1 MAEFSAKDVAELRK
15 QTGCGMMDCKNAL
28 KDANGDFEAAIK
40 ILREKGMA
48 AVAKKAD
55 RIAAEGIVD
64 ILTIGDTTAMIEV
77 NSETDFVAKNA
88 IFQAFVKDVLKTVI
102 ANKPADVDALLAC
115 KFEGEGEGSVSDAL
129 AEKTG
134 TIGEKLSIRRFAIVE
149 GVVSTYIHGLGATGV
164 VVSFDTDVADKAEF
178 AECAKNVALQT
189 AAMPVQ
195 YLDKDGF
202 AEYAKNVALQ
212 TAAMPVLYLNK
223 ESVPASVLEEEKAI
237 LIKQMQED
245 PKMANKPQQVLEK
258 IVEGKLGKYYENNC
272 LLEQL
277 YVKDDSMTVGKYTAQ
292 TAKELGGSIKVIGYV
307 RFDKGE
313 GIQKREE
320 DFAAEI
326 QKMVQG

>member
-1 MAEFSAKDVAELRK
+1 MAFTAKDVAELRK
-15 QTGCGMMDCKNAL
+15 QTGCGMMDCKKAL
-28 KDANGDFEAAIK
+28 VESNGDFEAAVK
-40 ILREKGMA
+40 YLREKGMA
-48 AVAKKAD
+48 ATAKKAD

-64 ILTIGDTTAMIEV
+64 VMTVGNTTAIVEV

-88 IFQAFVKDVLKTVI
+88 TFQEFVKEILKTII
-102 ANKPADVDALLAC
+102 ANKPADVDALLASAYTQ
-115 KFEGEGEGSVSDAL
+115 GGTVSEAL
-129 AEKTG
+129 AEQIYK
-134 TIGEKLSIRRFAIVE
+134 IGEKLSIRRFVIVE
-149 GVVSTYIHGLGATGV
+149 GVVSTYIHGMGATGV
-164 VVSFDTDVADKAEF
+164 VVNFETDVA
-178 AECAKNVALQT
+178 
-189 AAMPVQ
+189 
-195 YLDKDGF
+195 DKDGF

>member
-28 KDANGDFEAAIK
+28 KDAGGDFEAAVK

-48 AVAKKAD
+48 AVAKKAS

-64 ILTIGDTTAMIEV
+64 VMTIDNVTAIVEV

-88 IFQAFVKDVLKTVI
+88 IFQTFVKDVLKTIIV
-102 ANKPADVDALLAC
+102 NKPCDVDALMAC
-115 KFEGEGEGSVSDAL
+115 KFEGEGAGSVSDAL

-134 TIGEKLSIRRFAIVE
+134 TIGEKLSIRRFTVID

-164 VVSFDTDVADKAEF
+164 VVSFDTDVASKDGF

-195 YLDKDGF
+195 YLD
-202 AEYAKNVALQ
+202 
-212 TAAMPVLYLNK
+212 AA
-223 ESVPASVLEEEKAI
+223 SVPAEVLAEEKNI
-237 LIKQMQED
+237 LIAQMQQD

-258 IVEGKLGKYYENNC
+258 IVEGKLGKFYENNC
-272 LLEQL
+272 LLHQL
-277 YVKDDSMTVGKYTAQ
+277 YVKDDSMTVAKYVESV
-292 TAKELGGSIKVIGYV
+292 AKTLGGSIKVTGYV
-307 RFDKGE
+307 RYDKGE
-313 GIQKREE
+313 GLEKREE

>member
-28 KDANGDFEAAIK
+28 KDANGDFEAAVK

-48 AVAKKAD
+48 AVAKKAS

-64 ILTIGDTTAMIEV
+64 VMTIGNTTAIIEV

-102 ANKPADVDALLAC
+102 VNKPCDVDALLAC
-115 KFEGEGEGSVSDAL
+115 KFEGEGEGTVSDAL

-134 TIGEKLSIRRFAIVE
+134 TIGEKLSIRRFVIIE
-149 GVVSTYIHGLGATGV
+149 GVVATYIHNKGETGV
-164 VVSFDTDVADKAEF
+164 VVKFDTDLDAAKI
-178 AECAKNVALQT
+178 AECGKNVALQ
-189 AAMPVQ
+189 V
-195 YLDKDGF
+195 
-202 AEYAKNVALQ
+202 
-212 TAAMPVLYLNK
+212 AAMPVLYLNK
-223 ESVPASVLEEEKAI
+223 ESVPASVIEAEKEI
-237 LIKQMQED
+237 LVNQMKQD
-245 PKMANKPQQVLEK
+245 PKMANKPDAVLAK
-258 IVEGKLGKYYENNC
+258 IVEGRIGKYYETNC
-272 LLEQL
+272 LLEQAF
-277 YVKDDSMTVGKYTAQ
+277 VKDDSLSVAKYVASV
-292 TAKELGGSIKVIGYV
+292 AKELGGNITVTGYT

-326 QKMVQG
+326 AKMVNG

>member
-1 MAEFSAKDVAELRK
+1 MAFTAKDVAELRR
-15 QTGCGMMDCKNAL
+15 QTGCGMMDCKKAL
-28 KDANGDFEAAIK
+28 VESDGNFEAAVK
-40 ILREKGMA
+40 YLREKGMA
-48 AVAKKAD
+48 ATAKKAD

-64 ILTIGDTTAMIEV
+64 VMTVGNTTAIVEV

-88 IFQAFVKDVLKTVI
+88 TFQEFVKEILKTII
-102 ANKPADVDALLAC
+102 ANKPADVEALLASAYTQ
-115 KFEGEGEGSVSDAL
+115 GGTVSEAL
-129 AEKTG
+129 AEQIYK
-134 TIGEKLSIRRFAIVE
+134 IGEKLSIRRFVIVE
-149 GVVSTYIHGLGATGV
+149 GVVSTYIHGMGATGV
-164 VVSFDTDVADKAEF
+164 VVNFETDVA
-178 AECAKNVALQT
+178 
-189 AAMPVQ
+189 
-195 YLDKDGF
+195 DKDGF
-202 AEYAKNVALQ
+202 AEYAKNIALQ

-223 ESVPASVLEEEKAI
+223 ESVPASVLADEKAI

-258 IVEGKLGKYYENNC
+258 IVEGKLGKYYETNC

-292 TAKELGGSIKVIGYV
+292 TAKELGGSIKVVGYV